1 MTMDDPYMAEFYR
14 KNWRRED
21 NWRLPSIFAWDH
33 KPCGILGEVFDLD
46 KVERDI
52 QKHAEEMNI

>member
-1 MTMDDPYMAEFYR
+1 MAEFYR

-33 KPCGILGEVFDLD
+33 KPRGILGEVFDLD